1 MAAFNK
7 YPDIRYIYIATL
19 MHCLFAE
26 GSCLYH
32 SGKLKE
38 AGTHAYYTCCA
49 DRKVTLGM
57 FSEVPGCTQ
66 GRHQDHHHT
75 DYPYN
80 AYTEFMNQQVCHD
93 FAFMSLL
100 HNLNTQ

>member
-1 MAAFNK
+1 
-7 YPDIRYIYIATL
+7 

-57 FSEVPGCTQ
+57 VSEVPGCTQ
-66 GRHQDHHHT
+66 GRHQDHHHI

-93 FAFMSLL
+93 FNV
-100 HNLNTQ
+100 HI